1 MQMQEERFSKAKFAA
16 WVGIIGNLILA
27 VAKAGIGVIANSKA
41 LLADAVHSAS
51 DIIGSLAVLLGLKA
65 SQIPPDPE
73 HPYGH
78 GKAESISAIVV
89 SIILFAVGLEMG
101 YTTIQA
107 FFAPITAPGM
117 LAVYAAIISMGI
129 KEWMFRY
136 KYRVGKELNS
146 QAIIANAWE
155 HRSDVYSSFA
165 ALVGIGGA
173 IVGQRLGVSILVYLD
188 PVAGVFVSGLV
199 IRMAY
204 RMLRESIHSTLDVV
218 WDEEKSKG
226 LRETAQMVPG
236 VLQINE
242 LLAREHGHYVIVDVK
257 ISVDAQITV
266 EEGHRIGKQVK
277 KVLMENFSNV
287 QNVFVHINPYD
298 QVGEDDISYPPLHKI
313 DTADVI
319 EKDGPILH

>member
-1 MQMQEERFSKAKFAA
+1 MHMQDERFSRARFAA
-16 WVGIIGNLILA
+16 WVGIIGNLLLA
-27 VAKAGIGVIANSKA
+27 VGKAVVGLAANSKA
-41 LLADAVHSAS
+41 LLADAIHSAS
-51 DIIGSLAVLLGLKA
+51 DIVGSAAVLLGLKA

-78 GKAESISAIVV
+78 GKAEPISAIIV

-101 YTTIQA
+101 YATFRA
-107 FFAPITAPGM
+107 FFAPLAAPGM
-117 LAVYAAIISMGI
+117 LAVYAAVISMGI

-165 ALVGIGGA
+165 ALIGIGGA
-173 IVGQRLGVSILVYLD
+173 ILGQRFGFPLLVYLD
-188 PVAGVFVSGLV
+188 PIAGVFVSGLV

-218 WDEEKSKG
+218 WNEEKSGELK
-226 LRETAQMVPG
+226 ETVQLVPG
-236 VLQINE
+236 VLKVNE

-257 ISVDAQITV
+257 IGVAAEQTV

-277 KVLMENFSNV
+277 KALMERFSNV
-287 QNVFVHINPYD
+287 QNVFVHVNPY
-298 QVGEDDISYPPLHKI
+298 GRSKEAELFYPPSKRT
-313 DTADVI
+313 DAT
-319 EKDGPILH
+319 EPEGPILH

>member
-1 MQMQEERFSKAKFAA
+1 MQDERFSRARFAA
-16 WVGIIGNLILA
+16 WIGIIGNLLLA
-27 VAKAGIGVIANSKA
+27 IGKAAVGWTANSKA

-51 DIIGSLAVLLGLKA
+51 DIVGSVAVLLGLKA

-78 GKAESISAIVV
+78 GKAEPISAIIV
-89 SIILFAVGLEMG
+89 SILLFAVGLEMG
-101 YTTIQA
+101 YATVRA
-107 FFAPITAPGM
+107 FFSPISAPGM
-117 LAVYAAIISMGI
+117 LAVYAAVISMGI

-165 ALVGIGGA
+165 ALIGIGGA
-173 IVGQRLGVSILVYLD
+173 ILGQWLGLPLLVYLD
-188 PVAGVFVSGLV
+188 PVAGLFVSALV
-199 IRMAY
+199 LRMAY

-218 WDEEKSKG
+218 WDEEKSSELKKTVR
-226 LRETAQMVPG
+226 LVPG
-236 VLQINE
+236 VLQVNE

-257 ISVDAQITV
+257 ISVDARQTV

-277 KVLMENFSNV
+277 KALLEQFSNV
-287 QNVFVHINPYD
+287 QNVFVHVNPYAHS
-298 QVGEDDISYPPLHKI
+298 QEEALSYPPPHE
-313 DTADVI
+313 ADAT
-319 EKDGPILH
+319 EPEGPILH